1 MYANNLESK
10 EAMISKIKS
19 RYYESEQRLLNPT
32 SFDMIFAEKYKLDSL
47 KENLYKEITV
57 TMDRE
62 NKNRIQ
68 AAGIKEETQPV
79 VPKKK
84 RKIYRLNEITKK
96 LKTIETEQDIDGYFN

>member
-1 MYANNLESK
+1 
-10 EAMISKIKS
+10 
-19 RYYESEQRLLNPT
+19 
-32 SFDMIFAEKYKLDSL
+32 MIFAEKYKLDSL

-96 LKTIETEQDIDGYFN
+96 LKTIETEQDIDVILTELKKELEAQLQDDTIIELW

>member
-1 MYANNLESK
+1 
-10 EAMISKIKS
+10 
-19 RYYESEQRLLNPT
+19 
-32 SFDMIFAEKYKLDSL
+32 
-47 KENLYKEITV
+47 
-57 TMDRE
+57 MDRE

-96 LKTIETEQDIDGYFN
+96 LKTIETEQDIDVILTELKKELEAQLQDDTIIELW